1 MRIYFC
7 LIFKTWFYEPCLSRI
22 AGVRVIRLCRVKKCE
37 VKIIIKRIV
46 PLNKAE
52 ALKPLLQKLRNLAM
66 QQPGYISGETFKR
79 IDRPGESLVVSSWQ
93 SMENWR
99 AWVMSDERRGT
110 QEKID
115 HLLGEKTDYEV
126 YTYD

>member
-1 MRIYFC
+1 M
-7 LIFKTWFYEPCLSRI
+7 
-22 AGVRVIRLCRVKKCE
+22 A

-46 PLNKAE
+46 PQNKTE

-79 IDRPGESLVVSSWQ
+79 IDRPGESLVVSTWQ
-93 SMENWR
+93 SMEDWR
-99 AWVMSDERRGT
+99 VWVMSDGRRGT
-110 QEKID
+110 QKKID

>member
-1 MRIYFC
+1 M
-7 LIFKTWFYEPCLSRI
+7 
-22 AGVRVIRLCRVKKCE
+22 A

-46 PLNKAE
+46 PQNKAE

-79 IDRPGESLVVSSWQ
+79 IDRPGESLVVSTWQ
-93 SMENWR
+93 SMEDWR
-99 AWVMSDERRGT
+99 VWVMSDERRVT

>member
-1 MRIYFC
+1 M
-7 LIFKTWFYEPCLSRI
+7 
-22 AGVRVIRLCRVKKCE
+22 A

-46 PLNKAE
+46 PKNKTE

-66 QQPGYISGETFKR
+66 QQTGYISGETFKR
-79 IDRPGESLVVSSWQ
+79 IDRPGESLVVSTWQ
-93 SMENWR
+93 SMEDWR
-99 AWVMSDERRGT
+99 AWVMSNERRGT

>member
-1 MRIYFC
+1 M
-7 LIFKTWFYEPCLSRI
+7 
-22 AGVRVIRLCRVKKCE
+22 A

-46 PLNKAE
+46 PQSKAE
-52 ALKPLLQKLRNLAM
+52 ALKPLLQKLRALSI

-79 IDRPGESLVVSSWQ
+79 IDRPGESLVVSTWQ
-93 SMENWR
+93 TMDDWR
-99 AWVMSDERRGT
+99 AWVLRHERIGA

-115 HLLGEKTDYEV
+115 HLLGEKTEYEI